1 MSAEKLSISL
11 DSELAAAV
19 RAAAEDEQVT
29 VSTWLARAA
38 QARVRRQHLR
48 EALDAFASE
57 HGSLSDEEV
66 DDLLTAARRR
76 SVVTRPDRHPK

>member
-19 RAAAEDEQVT
+19 RAAAEDERVT
-29 VSTWLARAA
+29 VSTWLSRAA
-38 QARVRRQHLR
+38 QARVRRLHLR

-57 HGSLSDEEV
+57 HGSLSDGEI

-76 SVVTRPDRHPK
+76 STVTRPDRRSR